1 MKEFNQRFDTSIK
14 RLAFWQKLSASL
26 ANVEAQ
32 IRKSRHLTPEDV
44 RVLKVIRQ
52 GVSES
57 YARSERATEYH
68 RRQLEK
74 LRKEYLDE
82 S

>member
-1 MKEFNQRFDTSIK
+1 MKEFNQRFDTSVK
-14 RLAFWQKLSASL
+14 RVAFWQKLSASL
-26 ANVEAQ
+26 ANIEEQ

-44 RVLKVIRQ
+44 RVLKVIRK

-57 YARSERATEYH
+57 YERSERATEYH
-68 RRQLEK
+68 NRQLEK
-74 LRKEYLDE
+74 QRKEYVNE